1 MPVLPDVQV
10 LTNNIIF
17 YSWWIHCNTNT
28 IETMYRIHNP
38 KYLEY
43 NASQLHNE
51 ISPGGQTV
59 KYLIEIK
66 YQLNIHNINTKFGPV
81 YFYFASNDG
90 CRP

>member
-1 MPVLPDVQV
+1 MPFLPGVEV
-10 LTNNIIF
+10 LTNDIII
-17 YSWWIHCNTNT
+17 YSWWIHQNTNT

-66 YQLNIHNINTKFGPV
+66 YQLNIHNKNTKVGSVYSSSVSNNERGP
-81 YFYFASNDG
+81 
-90 CRP
+90 